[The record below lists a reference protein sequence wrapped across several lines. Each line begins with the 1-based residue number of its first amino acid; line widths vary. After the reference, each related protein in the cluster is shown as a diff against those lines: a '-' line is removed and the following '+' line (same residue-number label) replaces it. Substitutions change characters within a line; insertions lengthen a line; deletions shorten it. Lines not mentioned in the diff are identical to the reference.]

1 MAFSKDEIKSL
12 RHESQ
17 KNKEAI
23 AIKPKNNK
31 KLIILSVFFLAVVL
45 ILAGIGFS
53 FYQSNKPGQFDNFA
67 KCLTD
72 KGAVMYG
79 ASFCKYTHGQKGMF
93 GNSMSFINY
102 KDFSEDS
109 NVKLTPTW
117 LIDGEYYENAQ
128 SFDRLSAITGCAIG

>member
-53 FYQSNKPGQFDNFA
+53 FYQSSKPGQFDNFA